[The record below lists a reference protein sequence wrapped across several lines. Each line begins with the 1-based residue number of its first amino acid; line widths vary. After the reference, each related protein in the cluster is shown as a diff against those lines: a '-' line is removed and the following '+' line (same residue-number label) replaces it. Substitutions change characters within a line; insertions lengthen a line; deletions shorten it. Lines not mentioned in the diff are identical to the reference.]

1 MTTVTI
7 LLRHHFTL
15 THLMTCLSWKKLKN
29 PIIVDGDDKLVE
41 IGKNNNWEC
50 VSFR

>member
-1 MTTVTI
+1 MNQKSRP
-7 LLRHHFTL
+7 RHPE
-15 THLMTCLSWKKLKN
+15 KVKN
-29 PIIVDGDDKLVE
+29 PIIVDGDEKLVE